1 VISLD
6 LGDRDLQSRGLHP
19 ALFNLTSLRNLT
31 LAGNDF
37 MGASLPSA
45 GFEHLTQ
52 MVHLDLSFTSFS
64 GQIPIGMAQLRN
76 LVMLDLSSKFL
87 STSRLFLK
95 EPSFQTFVA
104 NMNSLRELHLDAVDI
119 SSSGEAW
126 SVALANST
134 PRLEILALM
143 GCGLSG
149 SIHRSFSRL
158 RSLAVISLTSNRIA
172 GKVPEF
178 FADFP
183 LSTLDLSENDFEGEF
198 PTKILQLENLKTLS
212 VSNNPRLS
220 GHLTSF
226 AVENKLEKLD
236 LMDTNFSDAMPESMV
251 NLKSLTYLTLTT
263 EGTSKQLSLIGRLPS
278 LGELVLRGSS
288 ASSKPQFSW
297 IGNLRHLTA
306 LLMYNYNFS
315 EPIPSWIGNLT
326 GLMILEL
333 NTCNLYGPMPPWIGN
348 LTQLSAID
356 FSTNYLTGE
365 LLHMNLI
372 APLFLNHDF

>member
-1 VISLD
+1 
-6 LGDRDLQSRGLHP
+6 
-19 ALFNLTSLRNLT
+19 
-31 LAGNDF
+31 
-37 MGASLPSA
+37 
-45 GFEHLTQ
+45 
-52 MVHLDLSFTSFS
+52 
-64 GQIPIGMAQLRN
+64 
-76 LVMLDLSSKFL
+76 
-87 STSRLFLK
+87 
-95 EPSFQTFVA
+95 
-104 NMNSLRELHLDAVDI
+104 
-119 SSSGEAW
+119 
-126 SVALANST
+126 
-134 PRLEILALM
+134 M